1 MKKMLSERILVV
13 ERERIIAMD
22 IDHILRVSGYSHTT
36 LAYSYDEAMGKI
48 SSSRPDLV
56 LIDEQINDDS
66 DGIDAGTKIIE
77 MFQIPVL
84 YLSSSS
90 NIKDRQARRD
100 RYSHYLHKPFDAAQ
114 VSSSVKKILSRTRK

>member
-1 MKKMLSERILVV
+1 
-13 ERERIIAMD
+13 
-22 IDHILRVSGYSHTT
+22 
-36 LAYSYDEAMGKI
+36 MGKI

-90 NIKDRQARRD
+90 NMTDRHVRRD